1 MKLKSMTAAGQR
13 SGGVN
18 NIHVHVS
25 LCSLAWLKEVVQ
37 SLLESCF
44 GNPTYSNVLT
54 MEEFGKRKTMQRS

>member
-1 MKLKSMTAAGQR
+1 MTAAGQR

-37 SLLESCF
+37 SFIGKLLWK
-44 GNPTYSNVLT
+44 PYLQ
-54 MEEFGKRKTMQRS
+54 QRFNHERVW